1 MGFPSPGTGAQLNHL
16 TPRPIKG
23 LFGDNYLSIT
33 DLDFTNLK
41 GEKIRGVEV
50 QDATISGN
58 NLILTFDAG
67 SVTEDIKGVK
77 SKKIITDEKI
87 IDLNDK
93 KEINSVLGDYLKS
106 IYGSDAT
113 VDKAIFN
120 LRSKQEDIK
129 TIVAYRGAVATL
141 KAKFSKGIKNKK
153 AFFKEGS
160 ELLEFAVTSE
170 PKNIEIRCLRLGVQ
184 ENSPKIVGY
193 KQHIEADK
201 QFILNHYA
209 SVTDGGLR
217 KFIKGYVVLSSAF
230 TDAEKQLF

>member
-1 MGFPSPGTGAQLNHL
+1 M
-16 TPRPIKG
+16 
-23 LFGDNYLSIT
+23 IT

-67 SVTEDIKGVK
+67 SITEDVKGVK

-106 IYGSDAT
+106 IYGSDAA

-129 TIVAYRGAVATL
+129 TIADAY
-141 KAKFSKGIKNKK
+141 K
-153 AFFKEGS
+153 
-160 ELLEFAVTSE
+160 
-170 PKNIEIRCLRLGVQ
+170 
-184 ENSPKIVGY
+184 ENSVLYPTVDVVPP
-193 KQHIEADK
+193 H
-201 QFILNHYA
+201 
-209 SVTDGGLR
+209 LR
-217 KFIKGYVVLSSAF
+217 KK
-230 TDAEKQLF
+230 